1 MNCCD
6 LCKIRDFL
14 GDVAPVKDGPA
25 TMQLDPISVQEA
37 HLSEML
43 SLPPLKHCF
52 QKIQPSFI
60 S

>member
-1 MNCCD
+1 M
-6 LCKIRDFL
+6 CKIRDFL